1 MEPREPAVPGYDVV
15 RLLGRGGG
23 GDVWLLRARSSGC
36 LAAGK
41 VVRGAEGRLAERR
54 EARRLRSHQHPHVV
68 EFLGSVPLQDG
79 CGGSVLLMDYAA
91 GGSLARLVS
100 VRGRL
105 SVGETVTT
113 IAPIAQALAA
123 LHLNGTSHLDVAP
136 GNVLFSAEGKPLLSD
151 LGAARTVGEEKAPR
165 AATAG
170 FADPAADDS
179 SHIAGPA
186 SDVYALGALAW
197 FCLTG
202 TAPEEGIRRPPLTLA
217 APTVPRSLATAVSA
231 ALSEDP
237 RLRPTAAEFARAVL
251 RSARPEP
258 VDLAPAVEPE
268 VLPQLVTR
276 VREDARRRRPRLPFS
291 LSAPGQ
297 RWRRARVQFALMCLL
312 AVGAVVLILGGV
324 LPGAW
329 QSGGG
334 RESAQSASAGWMSVP
349 ETLRRRAESSDP
361 VQAVQALA
369 AIRAQALSKG
379 DRELLRRVNV
389 RGSSAESSDEA
400 VMDRLVS
407 EGKTLDG
414 FSTSVLTAEL
424 VSSTDPGG
432 SEAVVQVRVVTPGFA
447 VRGPDGGELSAPGG
461 GTDQTLRVVLERSDG
476 QWRVARIL
484 SG

>member
-1 MEPREPAVPGYDVV
+1 MPGYDVV
-15 RLLGRGGG
+15 RLLGRGGA
-23 GDVWLLRARSSGC
+23 GDVWLLRARSSGR

-41 VVRGAEGRLAERR
+41 IVRDQQGRLAARK
-54 EARRLRSHQHPHVV
+54 EARRLSSHRHPHVV
-68 EFLGSVPLQDG
+68 DFLGSVPLPDG
-79 CGGSVLLMDYAA
+79 GGVVLLMDYAA

-100 VRGRL
+100 ARGRL

-123 LHLNGTSHLDVAP
+123 LHLNGTSHLDVSP
-136 GNVLFSAEGKPLLSD
+136 GNVLFVAEGKPLLAD
-151 LGAARTVGEEKAPR
+151 LGAARTVGEERAPR
-165 AATAG
+165 AETAG

-202 TAPEEGIRRPPLTLA
+202 TAPEQGIRRPPLTLV
-217 APTVPRSLATAVSA
+217 APTVPRSLATAVAA
-231 ALSEDP
+231 ALDEEP

-268 VLPQLVTR
+268 VLPHLVTR
-276 VREDARRRRPRLPFS
+276 IREDSRSRRPRLPFS
-291 LSAPGQ
+291 LAVPG
-297 RWRRARVQFALMCLL
+297 RLWTRARVKRVQFALAGLL
-312 AVGAVVLILGGV
+312 ALSAVVVILGGV

-329 QSGGG
+329 QSS
-334 RESAQSASAGWMSVP
+334 REQAAPQPASGGWMSVP
-349 ETLRRRAESSDP
+349 DALRRRAESPDP

-369 AIRAQALSKG
+369 VIRAQAFSTG
-379 DRELLRRVNV
+379 DRDLLRRVNV

-400 VMDRLVS
+400 VMDRLAS

-424 VSSTDPGG
+424 LTPSDPAA
-432 SEAVVQVRVVTPGFA
+432 SEAVVHVRVVTSGFA
-447 VRGPDGGELSAPGG
+447 VHGPDGRELSAPGG
-461 GTDQTLRVVLERSDG
+461 GTDQSLRIALGRSGG
-476 QWRVARIL
+476 QWRVVQIL